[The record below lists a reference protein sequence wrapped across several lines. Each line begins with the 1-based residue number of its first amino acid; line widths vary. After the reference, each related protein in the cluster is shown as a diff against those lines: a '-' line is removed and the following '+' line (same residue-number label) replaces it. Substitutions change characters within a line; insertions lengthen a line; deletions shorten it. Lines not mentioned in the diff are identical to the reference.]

1 MGIILEE
8 SLKNHDKKKRII
20 DKYNSTSYFYDKRY
34 KAIQSEKYEIVFDNY
49 RANGKTIL
57 DMGCG
62 TGLLFEH
69 IAKLILDKGIIRGNY
84 VALDISW
91 NMLLEFKSKVI
102 NLEKRINSLNLI
114 LSDIEFLPFRDSIF
128 YSTFS
133 LTSFQNLPNI
143 KNGIEE
149 LYRVSKHDADFK
161 FSILKKNLEIEK
173 LLEILKPKIEDLNL
187 TLKESLEDIV
197 IQGKVSKVKTL

>member
-1 MGIILEE
+1 LEE

-34 KAIQSEKYEIVFDNY
+34 RAIQSEKYEIVFNNY
-49 RANGKTIL
+49 RANGKNIL

-69 IAKLILDKGIIRGNY
+69 IIKLILDKGVIRCNY

-114 LSDIEFLPFRDSIF
+114 LSDIECLPFRESIF
-128 YSTFS
+128 YSIFS

-149 LYRVSKHDADFK
+149 LYRVCKHDADFK

-173 LLEILKPKIEDLNL
+173 LLEILKPKIEDLNF
-187 TLKESLEDIV
+187 TMKESLEDIV
-197 IQGKVSKVKTL
+197 IQGKVSKVKTF

>member
-1 MGIILEE
+1 LEE

-20 DKYNSTSYFYDKRY
+20 DKYNTTSYFYDKRY
-34 KAIQSEKYEIVFDNY
+34 RAIQSEKYEIVFNNY
-49 RANGKTIL
+49 RANGKNIL

-62 TGLLFEH
+62 TGLLFEY
-69 IAKLILDKGIIRGNY
+69 ILKLMLDKGVIRCNY

-114 LSDIEFLPFRDSIF
+114 LSDMECLPFRESIF

-149 LYRVSKHDADFK
+149 LYRVCKHDADFK

-173 LLEILKPKIEDLNL
+173 LLEILKTKIEDLNF
-187 TLKESLEDIV
+187 TMKESLEDIV